1 MCLTRSDG
9 GVRRRRC
16 RDCRARSMGL
26 SGEDGLC
33 QNGDLPSGEET
44 KCGTGEVG
52 EEGYLISVGIFGSSE

>member
-1 MCLTRSDG
+1 
-9 GVRRRRC
+9 
-16 RDCRARSMGL
+16 MGL